1 MKRPLEFC
9 ATEARFTNAMNRAV
23 CTSLQLETDQSF
35 RVLENA
41 SYITNANFKHH
52 MDFWLLMSAMDDYNP
67 AVTLRA
73 ELAVSIRTAASCNSD
88 L

>member
-1 MKRPLEFC
+1 
-9 ATEARFTNAMNRAV
+9 
-23 CTSLQLETDQSF
+23 
-35 RVLENA
+35 
-41 SYITNANFKHH
+41 

-73 ELAVSIRTAASCNSD
+73 ELAVSIRTAASCSGD